1 MLISQD
7 RQTQMT
13 LEFDPGLVERYGS
26 LVECVAAGVYRHGLK
41 RAASKLFVYPGN
53 LSVMLSGDGQRHFD
67 LDLLEQYIEAF
78 DDVAPI
84 LYLVAKY
91 CGDRM
96 ADQSDALQRVQSLL
110 EQLPGLLDAAGVKS
124 SGKGKRGSRHA

>member
-1 MLISQD
+1 MVIEQD
-7 RQTQMT
+7 HVQLT
-13 LEFDPGLVERYGS
+13 LDMDPGLAERYSS
-26 LVECVAAGVYRHGLK
+26 LKECVAAGVYRHGLK

-78 DDVAPI
+78 DDVTPI
-84 LYLVAKY
+84 LYLMAKY